1 MDTDKNTLPK
11 RKSTRLKNFDYSSN
25 GAYFVTICTHNK
37 EKILWST
44 DIHDNVGANC
54 VRPCDNIQ
62 LSQYGL
68 AIKNEIEK
76 ISSVYGDIVKIEKFV
91 VMPNHIHMIISI
103 DTYGR
108 TQFAPTIS
116 RIIKQFKG
124 AVTKQIGRSIFQ
136 RSFHD
141 HIIRNESDYLKIWN
155 YIDTN
160 PAKWTDDCFYI
171 E

>member
-1 MDTDKNTLPK
+1 MENTKYPV
-11 RKSTRLKNFDYSSN
+11 RKPNRLKNYMYNSN
-25 GAYFVTICTHNK
+25 GMYFITICVK
-37 EKILWST
+37 DKQKILWST
-44 DIHDNVGANC
+44 DKYDNVGANC

-62 LSQYGL
+62 LSHYGL
-68 AIKNEIEK
+68 VIKNEIEK
-76 ISSVYGDIVKIEKFV
+76 ISSVYSDIVKIEKFV
-91 VMPNHIHMIISI
+91 VMPNHIHMIVLI

-141 HIIRNESDYLKIWN
+141 HIIRNDADYLKIWN

-160 PAKWTDDCFYI
+160 PAKWNEDCFYI

>member
-1 MDTDKNTLPK
+1 MENTKYPV
-11 RKSTRLKNFDYSSN
+11 RKPNRLKNYMYNSN
-25 GAYFVTICTHNK
+25 GMYFITICIK
-37 EKILWST
+37 DKKKILWST
-44 DIHDNVGANC
+44 DEYGNVGANC

-68 AIKNEIEK
+68 IVKNEIKK
-76 ISSVYGDIVKIEKFV
+76 ISSVYSDIVKIEKFV
-91 VMPNHIHMIISI
+91 VMPNHIHMIVLI

-141 HIIRNESDYLKIWN
+141 HIIRNDADYLKIWN

-160 PAKWTDDCFYI
+160 PAKWNEDCFYI